1 MNMKKYNSDCFSLI
15 CSKMIGKYFLFGIAA
30 IAFSCAPALYIPTA
44 SRETASATITQ
55 LQAGRALYVEKC
67 GSCHALVLPEKHS
80 KQEWKH
86 FLDEMQQKASINDL
100 QKEQILL
107 YLSRG
112 N

>member
-1 MNMKKYNSDCFSLI
+1 MA
-15 CSKMIGKYFLFGIAA
+15 GKLLVLGIAA
-30 IAFSCAPALYIPTA
+30 IAFSCSPALYVPTL
-44 SRETASATITQ
+44 SQQTASASLTQ

-86 FLDEMQQKASINDL
+86 FLDEMQQKASINDP
-100 QKEQILL
+100 QKEQILM
-107 YLSRG
+107 YLSKG